1 MITKIFTAATIGLQ
15 TKLIE
20 VETDLSPSL
29 PAVIMVGLP
38 DKAVQESK
46 ERIRSAIKESGFEF
60 PIGKLTIN
68 LAPADISKV
77 GTGFDLP
84 IAVGILQLM
93 GYIITPPNNLKV
105 PTKPQSTN
113 ELEHLD
119 TQVFGGQDSKDS
131 TIQSVGSTRF
141 AKTLFLGELSLDG
154 KLRGI
159 PGVLSVCIW
168 ARQQGY
174 EQIFVPVS
182 NIIEARLINNLQIF
196 GVESLSQLVSHLN
209 GNTLI
214 QPTPTVDWNNL
225 TTNSDDLDE
234 SKKNQLTEAFTS
246 GKIIDILDL

>member
-1 MITKIFTAATIGLQ
+1 MITKILTAATIGLQ

-93 GYIITPPNNLKV
+93 GYITTPRDDFKIEQ
-105 PTKPQSTN
+105 KPKEPKSDSTTV
-113 ELEHLD
+113 D
-119 TQVFGGQDSKDS
+119 VFGPSLVEIIDKPKSEAS
-131 TIQSVGSTRF
+131 TF
-141 AKTLFLGELSLDG
+141 DKTLFLGELSLDG
-154 KLRGI
+154 QLRGI
-159 PGVLSVCIW
+159 PGILSVCIW

-174 EQIFVPVS
+174 KRIFVPIS
-182 NIIEARLINNLQIF
+182 NIVEARLINNLEIF
-196 GVESLSQLVSHLN
+196 GVESLGQLVRHLN
-209 GNTLI
+209 GHTLI
-214 QPTPTVDWNNL
+214 LQTASLDWSEVVKPTLSLDAANKDRLIQVFQVDNL
-225 TTNSDDLDE
+225 
-234 SKKNQLTEAFTS
+234 
-246 GKIIDILDL
+246 GKVLGL